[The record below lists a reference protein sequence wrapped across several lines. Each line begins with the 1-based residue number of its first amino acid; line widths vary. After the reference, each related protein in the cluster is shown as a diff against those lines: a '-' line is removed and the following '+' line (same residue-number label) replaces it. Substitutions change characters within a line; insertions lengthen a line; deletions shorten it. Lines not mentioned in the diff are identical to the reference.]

1 MSETPEQQKRRIL
14 LENPEM
20 DSSYYDTCIDFGY
33 MPESF
38 EGMWKLHA
46 KVPIVRLSKN
56 WAIAIEATGRIRRNR
71 EVFRPR
77 LVRAKTRQNRT
88 TRM

>member
-1 MSETPEQQKRRIL
+1 MTETPQQQKRRIL

-20 DSSYYDTCIDFGY
+20 DASYYDTCIDFGY

-38 EGMWKLHA
+38 DGMWKLHM

-56 WAIAIEATGRIRRNR
+56 WAIAIEVTGQTRRNR

-77 LVRAKTRQNRT
+77 LVRAKTREDRSSI
-88 TRM
+88 